1 MPKGRP
7 KKPLGAR
14 EVSMTASYKEISGF
28 LLAPGPRIEDK
39 TVKSARRTMELCEF
53 FAEHQQPA
61 NILTIAEA
69 LDFPASSTAALV
81 KSLVALGYLH
91 HDRVRRTYF
100 PTLRNSL
107 LGEWLRE
114 RYFQDNG
121 VLHLMN
127 TIAQETHAT
136 VLLAMQSGV
145 HVQYLMV
152 IDGNDD
158 MRAYARIGSLR
169 PICRASTGKMLLT
182 LASPQTIRG
191 IVLRA
196 NSVEKAPENRV
207 RLTELIADL
216 ENCRDRGY
224 ATTYGS
230 VTSGRGTVGM
240 LIPTLQNHVPLA
252 IGVGGSLQRM
262 DAEVDDWIAVMRKH
276 LANTATVPRRP
287 VK

>member
-1 MPKGRP
+1 M
-7 KKPLGAR
+7 
-14 EVSMTASYKEISGF
+14 ASSKVIAGF
-28 LLAPGPRIEDK
+28 SLAPGAQIEDK
-39 TVKSARRTMELCEF
+39 TVKSAQRTMELFEF

-81 KSLVALGYLH
+81 KSLAALGYLH
-91 HDRVRRTYF
+91 HDRTRRTYF
-100 PTLRNSL
+100 PTLRISL
-107 LGEWLRE
+107 LGEGLRE
-114 RYFQDNG
+114 RYFHDNRI
-121 VLHLMN
+121 LDLMN
-127 TIAQETHAT
+127 AIAQETQAT
-136 VLLAMQSGV
+136 VALAMQSGI
-145 HVQYLMV
+145 HIQYLMV

-182 LASPQTIRG
+182 FAPSQTISG

-207 RLTELIADL
+207 RLTDLLADL
-216 ENCRDRGY
+216 EACRDRGY
-224 ATTYGS
+224 ATTYGN

-240 LIPTLQNHVPLA
+240 LVPTLQNHAPLA

-262 DAEVDDWIAVMRKH
+262 DAEMDSWIAVMRKH
-276 LANTATVPRRP
+276 LDDHRRCSA
-287 VK
+287 VKA